1 LALDECRHLAPIRAV
16 RTSHPASRLS
26 STQSAHLF
34 DGSQRV
40 TCVCVCVGLKS
51 TSTTINA
58 PRVHNHCSRRR
69 VDQLFLLAVLFYFV
83 IKSITAGSQAL
94 PGQKKDMLPIAFK
107 SC

>member
-1 LALDECRHLAPIRAV
+1 
-16 RTSHPASRLS
+16 
-26 STQSAHLF
+26 
-34 DGSQRV
+34 
-40 TCVCVCVGLKS
+40 LKS